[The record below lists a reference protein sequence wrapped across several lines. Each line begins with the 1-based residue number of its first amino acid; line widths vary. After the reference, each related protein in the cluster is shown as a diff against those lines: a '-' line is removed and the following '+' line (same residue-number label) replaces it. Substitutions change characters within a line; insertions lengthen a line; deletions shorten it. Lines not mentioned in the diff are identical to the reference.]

1 MGQSVSPDVE
11 IKLHEY
17 VESQIGLPFQFGR
30 NDCPLFTLG
39 AVDIMCGTEY
49 KWQFVGK
56 WTDQK
61 SAWKYAKKH
70 GDIYHHLQS
79 YGFKRVDIQ
88 FIQVGDILIMAQDLA
103 HAKKWRSVAVCM
115 GSKVAI
121 VTNETGVEL
130 VNIRDVPNVTGVVR
144 WQSA

>member
-11 IKLHEY
+11 IKLHSY
-17 VESQIGLPFQFGR
+17 VESQIGIPFEFGV

-39 AVDIMCGTEY
+39 AVDIMCNTEY
-49 KWQFVGK
+49 KGQFVGK

-61 SAWKYAKKH
+61 SAWKYAKRH
-70 GDIYHHLQS
+70 GDIYEHLQS

-88 FIQVGDILIMAQDLA
+88 FMQVGDILIMAQDLA

-144 WQSA
+144 WQSV

>member
-1 MGQSVSPDVE
+1 LSPDVE
-11 IKLHEY
+11 IKLHNY
-17 VESQIGLPFQFGR
+17 VENQIGLPFKFGV
-30 NDCPLFTLG
+30 NDCPLFALG
-39 AVDIMCGTEY
+39 AVDVMLGTEY

-56 WTDQK
+56 WNDQK

-103 HAKKWRSVAVCM
+103 HAKKWRSVALCM
-115 GSKVAI
+115 GSKIAI
-121 VTNETGVEL
+121 VSTENGVEL
-130 VNIRDVPNVTGVVR
+130 VDIRDVPNITGVVR
-144 WQSA
+144 HGG